1 MQDLKKH
8 INEFCERIETLLN
21 PLGIRYKESLFCES
35 KIEYYSN
42 ICCELRDTGG
52 LDSSKFHTMDLF
64 HFTNSMIQMAKAIEL
79 DPTLGWYEWE
89 PNGDSSGLL
98 ELMYLGLGYAL
109 IYEDDSS
116 VLNDS
121 LVTYS
126 TLSDSLGSLST
137 DHMRAMAA
145 VARMKHSSFKS
156 AVSLAGIQ
164 LSSVDDNDLISF
176 VKSRRGFKPLNIY
189 DGEAIQDDFKFY
201 YSEHIA
207 HSYRFLAN
215 TLINRAKWRKIDRT
229 LLCHI
234 LRVDADKKLEDEI
247 ILLENATTVSEL
259 LSLNLEAY
267 LHYLQ
272 KLEFETL
279 KEAIA
284 IKYSE
289 ARKVSSKV
297 DISDIKSDDE
307 RITPTDFIEMVKSI
321 GHIHP
326 SYGSNKEL
334 MGVLLNSGIEIGIEL
349 TVKTVTLWLNASNKN
364 LITEQYIKAEY
375 DAVSDTSEKYG
386 RHSALRIYD
395 QLGYAPAIKL
405 SIMSVGEAKKVLN
418 SLK

>member
-1 MQDLKKH
+1 MQNLKKH
-8 INEFCERIETLLN
+8 ISEFCERIEELLS
-21 PLGIRYKESLFCES
+21 PLGIQYKESLLSES

-64 HFTNSMIQMAKAIEL
+64 HFTNSMIQIAKAIEL

-98 ELMYLGLGYAL
+98 ELMYIGLGYAL
-109 IYEDDSS
+109 IYENDSS

-121 LVTYS
+121 PITSS
-126 TLSDSLGSLST
+126 TLSDSLGSLSS
-137 DHMRAMAA
+137 DQMRAMAA

-156 AVSLAGIQ
+156 AVSSAGILQ
-164 LSSVDDNDLISF
+164 SSVYDNDLISF

-189 DGEAIQDDFKFY
+189 DGEALQEDFKFY

-207 HSYRFLAN
+207 NSYKFLAN

-229 LLCHI
+229 LLSHI
-234 LRVDADKKLEDEI
+234 LRVDADKELESEI
-247 ILLENATTVSEL
+247 VLLENATTVSEL

-279 KEAIA
+279 KETIA
-284 IKYSE
+284 TKYSE

-297 DISDIKSDDE
+297 NISDIKNNDE
-307 RITPTDFIEMVKSI
+307 RVTPTDFIEMAKSI
-321 GHIHP
+321 GRTHP
-326 SYGSNKEL
+326 SYASNKKL
-334 MGVLLNSGIEIGIEL
+334 MGILLNSGIEVGVEL

-364 LITEQYIKAEY
+364 SITEQYIKAEY
-375 DAVSDTSEKYG
+375 DAVSDTSDKYG
-386 RHSALRIYD
+386 RHSALRIYE
-395 QLGYAPAIKL
+395 QLRHAPVIKL
-405 SIMSVGEAKKVLN
+405 SIMSVGDAKKVLK